1 MSGLGGSGQPRAD
14 EVNSVAAE
22 RGPLAMEAVSLS

>member
-1 MSGLGGSGQPRAD
+1 MSGVGGSGQPRAD

-22 RGPLAMEAVSLS
+22 RGPLAMEAV